1 MKGQTELPE
10 FMLKLLATVL
20 FTVILIGGILAIS
33 QFRVQVNESTNTRL
47 AIDFTENVLAASCLT
62 EKKGLFNETM
72 LNSEMDY
79 RLAHPEDKD
88 GISCLKTSALLVADI
103 KTANKEWFY
112 ATALQKASYNKDT
125 YTIFEFPATL
135 NISSGIIVPAKVSVI
150 DYNRY
155 RAKYVCNNLNEGYN
169 CYNCLE
175 KEKCENGG
183 CKWEAGECKP

>member
-33 QFRVQVNESTNTRL
+33 QFRVQVNESANTRL
-47 AIDFTENVLAASCLT
+47 AIDFAENVLAASCLT

-72 LNSEMDY
+72 LNSEIKY
-79 RLAHPEDKD
+79 SSSHTEDKD
-88 GISCLKTSALLVADI
+88 GISCLKTSALLLADV
-103 KTANKEWFY
+103 KTADGDWFFGSHLTNY
-112 ATALQKASYNKDT
+112 KLLGFEYK
-125 YTIFEFPATL
+125 IFEFPAAL
-135 NISSGIIVPAKVSVI
+135 NSSDGNIVPAKVSI
-150 DYNRY
+150 FDPNLYTK
-155 RAKYVCNNLNEGYN
+155 KYVCNNLNEGYN